1 MNVIDKL
8 NNSYRENRIYYFMVL
23 IFFCVGI
30 ALGAFM
36 VKYMNVNDSTDL
48 SNYFSSFTESILV
61 SQIENTKLFF
71 NILIKIS
78 ITVVI
83 IIILGFTVFGIPF
96 ILLIDL
102 IKGFTLG
109 YTFTFLLTTFNGK
122 GIWLAI
128 VSILPQN
135 IFYIPSFI
143 VLSIISIEFSATKL
157 RYKFFNKGTINT
169 IVKKELIFKIGV
181 LVCIFITGVFIESYI
196 CPNLMKFIVTKI
208 T

>member
-135 IFYIPSFI
+135 IFYIE
-143 VLSIISIEFSATKL
+143 VL
-157 RYKFFNKGTINT
+157 
-169 IVKKELIFKIGV
+169 
-181 LVCIFITGVFIESYI
+181 
-196 CPNLMKFIVTKI
+196 
-208 T
+208 

>member
-36 VKYMNVNDSTDL
+36 VKYMNINDSTDL

-61 SQIENTKLFF
+61 SQVESSKLFF

-128 VSILPQN
+128 VSI
-135 IFYIPSFI
+135 
-143 VLSIISIEFSATKL
+143 
-157 RYKFFNKGTINT
+157 
-169 IVKKELIFKIGV
+169 
-181 LVCIFITGVFIESYI
+181 
-196 CPNLMKFIVTKI
+196 
-208 T
+208 

>member
-122 GIWLAI
+122 GIWLAK
-128 VSILPQN
+128 
-135 IFYIPSFI
+135 YIP
-143 VLSIISIEFSATKL
+143 
-157 RYKFFNKGTINT
+157 Y
-169 IVKKELIFKIGV
+169 
-181 LVCIFITGVFIESYI
+181 
-196 CPNLMKFIVTKI
+196 
-208 T
+208 

>member
-61 SQIENTKLFF
+61 SQVENTKLFF

-135 IFYIPSFI
+135 IFYIPNFI
-143 VLSIISIEFSATKL
+143 ALSIISIEFSATKL

-181 LVCIFITGVFIESYI
+181 LVCTFIIGVFIESYI

>member
-36 VKYMNVNDSTDL
+36 VKYMNINDSTDL

-61 SQIENTKLFF
+61 SQVESTKLFF

-109 YTFTFLLTTFNGK
+109 YTFTFLLTTCT
-122 GIWLAI
+122 II
-128 VSILPQN
+128 IR
-135 IFYIPSFI
+135 IPTNEIS
-143 VLSIISIEFSATKL
+143 SIIKKSTPHIRSTFSSKAS
-157 RYKFFNKGTINT
+157 RI
-169 IVKKELIFKIGV
+169 
-181 LVCIFITGVFIESYI
+181 
-196 CPNLMKFIVTKI
+196 
-208 T
+208 

>member
-1 MNVIDKL
+1 MNI
-8 NNSYRENRIYYFMVL
+8 
-23 IFFCVGI
+23 
-30 ALGAFM
+30 
-36 VKYMNVNDSTDL
+36 NDSTDL

-143 VLSIISIEFSATKL
+143 ALSIISIEFSATKL

-181 LVCIFITGVFIESYI
+181 LVCTFIIGVFIESYI

>member
-36 VKYMNVNDSTDL
+36 VKYMNINDSTDL

-61 SQIENTKLFF
+61 SQVESTKLFF

-143 VLSIISIEFSATKL
+143 ALSIISSEFSATKL
-157 RYKFFNKGTINT
+157 RYKFLNKGTINT

-196 CPNLMKFIVTKI
+196 CPNLMKFIVSKI

>member
-1 MNVIDKL
+1 MSVIDKL

-36 VKYMNVNDSTDL
+36 VKYMNINDSTDL

-61 SQIENTKLFF
+61 SQVENTKLFF

-143 VLSIISIEFSATKL
+143 ALSIISIEFSATKL

-181 LVCIFITGVFIESYI
+181 LVCTFIIGVFIESYI

>member
-61 SQIENTKLFF
+61 SQVENTKLFF

-135 IFYIPSFI
+135 IFNIPSFI
-143 VLSIISIEFSATKL
+143 A
-157 RYKFFNKGTINT
+157 
-169 IVKKELIFKIGV
+169 
-181 LVCIFITGVFIESYI
+181 
-196 CPNLMKFIVTKI
+196 
-208 T
+208 

>member
-36 VKYMNVNDSTDL
+36 VKYMNINDSTDL

-61 SQIENTKLFF
+61 SQVESTKLFF

-143 VLSIISIEFSATKL
+143 ALSIISSEFSATKL
-157 RYKFFNKGTINT
+157 RYKFLNKGTINT

>member
-36 VKYMNVNDSTDL
+36 VKYMNINDSTDL

-61 SQIENTKLFF
+61 SQVESTKLFF

-122 GIWLAI
+122 GI
-128 VSILPQN
+128 LPQN

-143 VLSIISIEFSATKL
+143 ALSIISIEFSATKL

-196 CPNLMKFIVTKI
+196 CPNLMKFIVSKI

>member
-61 SQIENTKLFF
+61 SQVENTKLFF

-135 IFYIPSFI
+135 IFIFQ
-143 VLSIISIEFSATKL
+143 VLL
-157 RYKFFNKGTINT
+157 H
-169 IVKKELIFKIGV
+169 
-181 LVCIFITGVFIESYI
+181 
-196 CPNLMKFIVTKI
+196 
-208 T
+208 

>member
-1 MNVIDKL
+1 MDKSQEL
-8 NNSYRENRIYYFMVL
+8 REVLLRYLDADLERIIFSNPRTRESYL
-23 IFFCVGI
+23 
-30 ALGAFM
+30 
-36 VKYMNVNDSTDL
+36 
-48 SNYFSSFTESILV
+48 
-61 SQIENTKLFF
+61 KL
-71 NILIKIS
+71 
-78 ITVVI
+78 TVRP
-83 IIILGFTVFGIPF
+83 LLLRGVFGIPF

-143 VLSIISIEFSATKL
+143 ALSIIAIEFSATKL

-181 LVCIFITGVFIESYI
+181 LVCTFIIGVFIESYI
-196 CPNLMKFIVTKI
+196 CPNLMKFIVSKI

>member
-61 SQIENTKLFF
+61 SQVENTKLFF

-143 VLSIISIEFSATKL
+143 ALSIISI
-157 RYKFFNKGTINT
+157 
-169 IVKKELIFKIGV
+169 
-181 LVCIFITGVFIESYI
+181 
-196 CPNLMKFIVTKI
+196 
-208 T
+208 

>member
-30 ALGAFM
+30 ALGTFM

-109 YTFTFLLTTFNGK
+109 YTFT
-122 GIWLAI
+122 
-128 VSILPQN
+128 
-135 IFYIPSFI
+135 
-143 VLSIISIEFSATKL
+143 
-157 RYKFFNKGTINT
+157 
-169 IVKKELIFKIGV
+169 
-181 LVCIFITGVFIESYI
+181 
-196 CPNLMKFIVTKI
+196 
-208 T
+208 

>member
-1 MNVIDKL
+1 MNVINKL
-8 NNSYRENRIYYFMVL
+8 NNSYKENRIYYFMVL

-48 SNYFSSFTESILV
+48 SNYFSSFTENILV
-61 SQIENTKLFF
+61 NKVNSSKLFI
-71 NILIKIS
+71 NVLLKIS
-78 ITVVI
+78 TLVAI

-122 GIWLAI
+122 GIWMAI

-143 VLSIISIEFSATKL
+143 AFSIISIEFSAIKL
-157 RYKFFNKGTINT
+157 RYKFFNKGTINR

-181 LVCIFITGVFIESYI
+181 LVCIFIIGVFIESYI
-196 CPNLMKFIVTKI
+196 CPNLMKFIVDKI

>member
-83 IIILGFTVFGIPF
+83 IIILGFTVFGMPF

-143 VLSIISIEFSATKL
+143 ALSII
-157 RYKFFNKGTINT
+157 
-169 IVKKELIFKIGV
+169 
-181 LVCIFITGVFIESYI
+181 CI
-196 CPNLMKFIVTKI
+196 
-208 T
+208 

>member
-196 CPNLMKFIVTKI
+196 CPNLMKFIVSKI

>member
-181 LVCIFITGVFIESYI
+181 LVCTFIIGVFIESYI

>member
-36 VKYMNVNDSTDL
+36 VKYMNINDSTDL

-61 SQIENTKLFF
+61 SQVESTKLFF

-128 VSILPQN
+128 VSILPQ
-135 IFYIPSFI
+135 
-143 VLSIISIEFSATKL
+143 VLL
-157 RYKFFNKGTINT
+157 H
-169 IVKKELIFKIGV
+169 
-181 LVCIFITGVFIESYI
+181 
-196 CPNLMKFIVTKI
+196 
-208 T
+208 

>member
-1 MNVIDKL
+1 
-8 NNSYRENRIYYFMVL
+8 
-23 IFFCVGI
+23 
-30 ALGAFM
+30 M

-143 VLSIISIEFSATKL
+143 ALSIIASASNFVFTYIFS
-157 RYKFFNKGTINT
+157 NDC
-169 IVKKELIFKIGV
+169 
-181 LVCIFITGVFIESYI
+181 CI
-196 CPNLMKFIVTKI
+196 
-208 T
+208 

>member
-36 VKYMNVNDSTDL
+36 VKYMNINDSTDL

-61 SQIENTKLFF
+61 SQVESTKLFF

-143 VLSIISIEFSATKL
+143 SLSIISIEFSATKL

-196 CPNLMKFIVTKI
+196 CPNLMKFIVSKI